1 MEDKIFRLGLSVEA
15 ISLYLILFDLESSG
29 AALSL
34 ENIEP
39 RWNASLE
46 TLEQAI
52 KELEINQVALRKDEQ
67 LVLQP
72 ASVWTETRSA

>member
-1 MEDKIFRLGLSVEA
+1 MEDKIFKLGLSVEA
-15 ISLYLILFDLESSG
+15 TSLYLILSDLDHFG
-29 AALSL
+29 AEPSL
-34 ENIEP
+34 KNVEP

-52 KELEINQVALRKDEQ
+52 RELEINQVAVRKEDQ

-72 ASVWTETRSA
+72 ASFWTETRSA